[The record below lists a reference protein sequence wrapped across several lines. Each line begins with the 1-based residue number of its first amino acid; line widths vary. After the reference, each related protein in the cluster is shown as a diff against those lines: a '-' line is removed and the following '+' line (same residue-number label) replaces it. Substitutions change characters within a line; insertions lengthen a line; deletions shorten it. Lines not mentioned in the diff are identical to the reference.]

1 VQAVSAARLLNLLAS
16 NGLRHILHYNGWR
29 GGTLGDEDE
38 DDDEFGF
45 LRYSRRS
52 RRSGAEN
59 LPKVPSD
66 EGTELMRSGDF
77 GEDPYFVD
85 MLKKR
90 KKTLAAKIM
99 WRELGVDVSGRHR
112 LAVQSTAQVSSRP
125 RAMGKELCTN
135 CVGLSG
141 PDTWFRRRQDH
152 SL

>member
-1 VQAVSAARLLNLLAS
+1 MHAVSAARLLNLLAS

-29 GGTLGDEDE
+29 RGTLGDEDE
-38 DDDEFGF
+38 DDEEFGF

-77 GEDPYFVD
+77 GEDPYYVD

-112 LAVQSTAQVSSRP
+112 LAVQSTAQVSSLP
-125 RAMGKELCTN
+125 RATEKEICTYG
-135 CVGLSG
+135 VGLSG
-141 PDTWFRRRQDH
+141 SATWFRRRQDH

>member
-1 VQAVSAARLLNLLAS
+1 MQAVSAARLLNLLAS

-29 GGTLGDEDE
+29 GGTLGDED
-38 DDDEFGF
+38 DDDEVFGF
-45 LRYSRRS
+45 LRYSRKS

-77 GEDPYFVD
+77 GENPSYVD
-85 MLKKR
+85 MLRKR

-112 LAVQSTAQVSSRP
+112 VAVQSTAQVSSRP
-125 RAMGKELCTN
+125 PATEKELCIN
-135 CVGLSG
+135 LVGLSG
-141 PDTWFRRRQDH
+141 SDTWFRRRQDY